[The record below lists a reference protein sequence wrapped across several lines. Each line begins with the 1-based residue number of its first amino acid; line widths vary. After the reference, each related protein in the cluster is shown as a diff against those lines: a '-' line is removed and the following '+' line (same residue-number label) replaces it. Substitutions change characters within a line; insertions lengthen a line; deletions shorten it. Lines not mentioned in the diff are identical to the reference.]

1 MSTSTTSST
10 SINNIASDELLVE
23 DAYARVKGAYAAL
36 PPDQLLSVNLDVQMA
51 TETVLGNLKELRDL
65 RARMAEELPR
75 FDLAAFDKLEDV
87 ALALRFVQSR
97 YVFATKRP
105 DDLNQLLAEG
115 NKLRER
121 LTADA
126 KALSLRGL
134 FDTSKLA
141 SLKGGQGYR
150 NAATDLQ
157 ALATELRAIWPTIEG
172 KCGTSQEDLKAATQ
186 LSTRLTRVVGVRGEA
201 PSSVSDIVEE
211 RRRAFTLLIKTW
223 DATRAAVA
231 YVRREEDDADN
242 IAPNLYT
249 GKAKRAKA
257 SEEEDDDV
265 PAPPAPAAPPVAST
279 PSVPAPATSPQSAET
294 TEEIRKRGPFVS

>member
-1 MSTSTTSST
+1 MSTTTTSST
-10 SINNIASDELLVE
+10 SINNLASDELLVE
-23 DAYARVKGAYAAL
+23 DAYERVKGAYAAL
-36 PPDQLLSVNLDVQMA
+36 SPDQLLSVNLDVQLA

-65 RARMAEELPR
+65 RERIVEELPR
-75 FDLAAFDKLEDV
+75 FELSAFDKLEDF

-97 YVFATKRP
+97 YAFATKKP
-105 DDLNQLLAEG
+105 DDLNRLLAEA

-134 FDTSKLA
+134 FDASNLA

-150 NAATDLQ
+150 NAAADLQ
-157 ALATELRAIWPTIEG
+157 ALATELRAIWPTIVG
-172 KCGTSQEDLKAATQ
+172 KCGTSQDDLKAATQ

-201 PSSVSDIVEE
+201 PSSVSDIVDE

-231 YVRREEDDADN
+231 YVRREEDDADS

-265 PAPPAPAAPPVAST
+265 PAVVPAPVATT
-279 PSVPAPATSPQSAET
+279 PSVGTVATSPLNAET
-294 TEEIRKRGPFVS
+294 TEEIRKRGPFMS